1 MSTPSDNAAARRLG
15 RAPEKS
21 SFAQTCNLLSQYL
34 KEKRGLGISPRIEPK
49 DEFPTPRPPAIMNLL
64 MNMVNPEEKAVGP
77 FLPSAEPPSAMQ
89 MTIFYEGKVLV
100 FNDLPSER
108 AEEIMAMAR
117 KGIVSSSRSASA
129 TAAVSNKVTEPAAA
143 AVSNKVTE
151 PAAAA
156 VSNKVTEPAAAKEQP
171 QTKVSCDLPIARRAS
186 LHRFFEKR
194 KDRVSA
200 RAPYQLDS
208 QQYSASSKPAGEGYR
223 VNTGEKG
230 NQLSSNHFDLNM

>member
-1 MSTPSDNAAARRLG
+1 
-15 RAPEKS
+15 
-21 SFAQTCNLLSQYL
+21 
-34 KEKRGLGISPRIEPK
+34 
-49 DEFPTPRPPAIMNLL
+49 MNLL
-64 MNMVNPEEKAVGP
+64 TNMVNPEEKAVGL

-108 AEEIMAMAR
+108 AEEIMAMAG

-129 TAAVSNKVTEPAAA
+129 AA

-151 PAAAA
+151 QAAAA
-156 VSNKVTEPAAAKEQP
+156 VSNKVTEPAAAKEQS

-194 KDRVSA
+194 KDR
-200 RAPYQLDS
+200 
-208 QQYSASSKPAGEGYR
+208 
-223 VNTGEKG
+223 
-230 NQLSSNHFDLNM
+230 

>member
-64 MNMVNPEEKAVGP
+64 TNMVNPEEKAVGL

-108 AEEIMAMAR
+108 AEEIMAMAG
-117 KGIVSSSRSASA
+117 KGIVSSSRSAS
-129 TAAVSNKVTEPAAA
+129 
-143 AVSNKVTE
+143 
-151 PAAAA
+151 AAAA

-223 VNTGEKG
+223 VNTSEKG
-230 NQLSSNHFDLNM
+230 NQLSSNHFDLNI

>member
-21 SFAQTCNLLSQYL
+21 SFAQTCNLLSHYL

-64 MNMVNPEEKAVGP
+64 TNMVNPEEKAVGL

-108 AEEIMAMAR
+108 AEEIMAMAG

-129 TAAVSNKVTEPAAA
+129 AA

-151 PAAAA
+151 QAAAA
-156 VSNKVTEPAAAKEQP
+156 VSNKVTEPAAAKEQS

-230 NQLSSNHFDLNM
+230 NQLSSNHFDLNI